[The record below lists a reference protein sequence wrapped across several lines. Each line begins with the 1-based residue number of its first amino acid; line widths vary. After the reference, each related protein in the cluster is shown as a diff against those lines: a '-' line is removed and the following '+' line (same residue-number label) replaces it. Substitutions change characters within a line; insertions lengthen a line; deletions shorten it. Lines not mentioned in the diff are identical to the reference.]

1 MILCFNNDP
10 SLVTYRVKSW
20 DPSDLKSKEISL
32 HENIKYLDYPRLTA
46 SIADNVSNIR
56 ALGC

>member
-1 MILCFNNDP
+1 MVKNNGVMYTRY
-10 SLVTYRVKSW
+10 SCAWIYCCASYT
-20 DPSDLKSKEISL
+20 KSKEISL

>member
-1 MILCFNNDP
+1 MYTRYSCAVVQCRLTWIYCCA
-10 SLVTYRVKSW
+10 SYT
-20 DPSDLKSKEISL
+20 KSKEISL